1 MTLSELTPLNRL
13 QAESLF
19 DQHAVL
25 LGECDGIPVHV
36 AAQILI
42 PEAVAYIRT
51 WQCAKYWNASGLNAL
66 LPDGIV
72 Y

>member
-1 MTLSELTPLNRL
+1 MTLSEWTPLNRL

-42 PEAVAYIRT
+42 PEAVAYT
-51 WQCAKYWNASGLNAL
+51 LYSFL
-66 LPDGIV
+66 
-72 Y
+72 